1 MVTLKINNKKIK
13 ANEGS
18 TILEVARANGIHIP
32 TLCSNDALE
41 AYGACRL
48 CIVEVTQGKRTVIE
62 SSCTYPVAE
71 GQEVKTDSPR
81 VMAGRKATRSCTV
94 ERNTSWNS
102 SPR

>member
-41 AYGACRL
+41 SYGACRL
-48 CIVEVTQGKRTVIE
+48 CIVEVTQGKE
-62 SSCTYPVAE
+62 LLLKAPVHILRQKVRILRLTAPGLLQAE
-71 GQEVKTDSPR
+71 KWLSNFFSHAVR
-81 VMAGRKATRSCTV
+81 M
-94 ERNTSWNS
+94 
-102 SPR
+102 